1 MNESQESKKKE
12 EVAESDSSGE
22 NYSLYSQE
30 SVYNQKD
37 DTNLHLQISKMSAAD
52 LQRYESFRRSN
63 LPKGTVKKFIN
74 NVIGQAVN
82 PNIVIGVCGLCKV
95 FIGEMVSEAKTI
107 QRDQNQDGPLLPSHI
122 HEAYRRLYRK
132 MPNMQVFKREPW
144 NN

>member
-12 EVAESDSSGE
+12 EVAESDSSEE
-22 NYSLYSQE
+22 NGSLYSQE
-30 SVYNQKD
+30 STYKQRD

-95 FIGEMVSEAKTI
+95 FIGEMVTEAKAI
-107 QRDQNQDGPLLPSHI
+107 QKDQNQEGPLLPSHI